1 MGSGSYSYS
10 SAYARSSAR
19 ASFAASVSDTVFR
32 EKTFKQR
39 SLDSEMNI
47 YGKVRESRDSEEHPN
62 SFPIIIA
69 LDTTGSMGRIPQELI
84 TGAFPEVMKNI
95 IDAGIPDP
103 QVCFIG
109 VGDTYY
115 DNAPIQCGQFES
127 SDELMEKWLQKVY
140 LEGGG
145 GGNTG
150 ESYNL
155 AWYFANYHTVTDAW
169 EKRQQ
174 KGVIITIG
182 DEPCLKEIPKND
194 IKHLFGDSVQSGKT
208 SSQLL
213 NEVKDK
219 WEVFHIHMGDES
231 YYSSVIA
238 KWQEL
243 VGEDNMFVL
252 KRQNSNI
259 ISVISSIILNVY
271 NSKNTNNSVITENT
285 DNTTDNKTDNT
296 NNVIDTKI
304 TL

>member
-10 SAYARSSAR
+10 SAYSRSSAR
-19 ASFAASVSDTVFR
+19 ASYAATVSDTVFR
-32 EKTFKQR
+32 EETFKQR
-39 SLDSEMNI
+39 SLDPEMDIN
-47 YGKVRESRDSEEHPN
+47 GKIRESRDSEEHPN

-69 LDTTGSMGRIPQELI
+69 LDTTGSMGAIPQELI

-95 IDAGIPDP
+95 IEAGIPDP

-169 EKRQQ
+169 EKRNK

-182 DEPCLKEIPKND
+182 DEPCLQEIPKGD
-194 IKHLFGDSVQSGKT
+194 ITHLFGDPTQAGKT
-208 SSQLL
+208 SLTLL
-213 NEVKDK
+213 EEVKEK
-219 WEVFHIHMGDES
+219 WEVFHIHMGTSS
-231 YYSSVIA
+231 YYSSVIN
-238 KWQEL
+238 KWKKL
-243 VGEDNMFVL
+243 IGDDNLFVVP
-252 KRQNSNI
+252 RTNSSI
-259 ISVISSIILNVY
+259 ISVISSIILNAY
-271 NSKNTNNSVITENT
+271 NKSMHIY
-285 DNTTDNKTDNT
+285 NKPNIDNT
-296 NNVIDTKI
+296 NSSENNSNIIDQKI
-304 TL
+304 AM

>member
-10 SAYARSSAR
+10 SAYSRSSAR
-19 ASFAASVSDTVFR
+19 ASYAATVSDTVFR
-32 EKTFKQR
+32 EETFKQR
-39 SLDSEMNI
+39 SLDPEMDIN
-47 YGKVRESRDSEEHPN
+47 GKIRESRDSEEHPN

-69 LDTTGSMGRIPQELI
+69 LDTTGSMGKIPQELI

-95 IDAGIPDP
+95 IEAGIPDP

-169 EKRQQ
+169 EKRNK

-182 DEPCLKEIPKND
+182 DEPCLQEIPKGD
-194 IKHLFGDSVQSGKT
+194 ITHLFGDPTQAGKT
-208 SSQLL
+208 SLTLL
-213 NEVKDK
+213 EEVKEK
-219 WEVFHIHMGDES
+219 WEVFHIHMGTSS
-231 YYSSVIA
+231 YYSSVIN
-238 KWQEL
+238 KWKKL
-243 VGEDNMFVL
+243 IGDDNLFVVP
-252 KRQNSNI
+252 RTNSSI
-259 ISVISSIILNVY
+259 ISVISSIILNAY
-271 NSKNTNNSVITENT
+271 NKSMHI
-285 DNTTDNKTDNT
+285 DNKPNIDNT
-296 NNVIDTKI
+296 NSSENNSNIIDQKI
-304 TL
+304 AM

>member
-1 MGSGSYSYS
+1 
-10 SAYARSSAR
+10 
-19 ASFAASVSDTVFR
+19 
-32 EKTFKQR
+32 
-39 SLDSEMNI
+39 
-47 YGKVRESRDSEEHPN
+47 
-62 SFPIIIA
+62 
-69 LDTTGSMGRIPQELI
+69 
-84 TGAFPEVMKNI
+84 
-95 IDAGIPDP
+95 
-103 QVCFIG
+103 
-109 VGDTYY
+109 
-115 DNAPIQCGQFES
+115 
-127 SDELMEKWLQKVY
+127 MEKWLQKVY

-194 IKHLFGDSVQSGKT
+194 IEHLFGDSVQAGKT

-243 VGEDNMFVL
+243 VGEDKMFVL
-252 KRQNSNI
+252 KRENSNI

-271 NSKNTNNSVITENT
+271 NSKNTNNSVITENADNKT
-285 DNTTDNKTDNT
+285 DNTTDNTT
-296 NNVIDTKI
+296 NVIDTKI